1 MPAGTQAQTQS
12 LQRTI
17 GSILPV
23 RVESVEMPQHPRTH
37 TPAGAMRRLGRMSLL
52 ACCLL
57 AVILSFTVGAYVA
70 GRN

>member
-1 MPAGTQAQTQS
+1 
-12 LQRTI
+12 L
-17 GSILPV
+17 
-23 RVESVEMPQHPRTH
+23 
-37 TPAGAMRRLGRMSLL
+37 RRLARMSLL